1 MTSVPVQQIVS
12 MAQQRRGSDYRLTG
26 VVALVVLLLL
36 GFVLV
41 LVDAPPAPLAANIP
55 AAQFSAERAFKHVE
69 AIATVPH
76 PVGSARHLE
85 VENYIT
91 TTIRQIGLT
100 PEVQKAIGRDRWM
113 DMPMP
118 LENIAA
124 VLKGSTPGKSVLLVA
139 HYDSVSAG
147 PGASDDGAAV
157 ATLLETARIL
167 KSQAPFKRDI
177 VFLFTDGEELGLMG
191 AHAFVDQNPLAK
203 NVGLVLNFEARGT
216 SGPVILFETSDQ
228 NAWLIDNVSKAAS
241 HPVANSLSYEI
252 YKRMPNDTDLT
263 VFKQAG
269 YPGLNFAFIEGVIN
283 YHRATDTIQNL
294 NRGSLQHQGDYA
306 VELARWFGN
315 VDQIESASGN
325 AIYFDVLGKVLVH
338 YSSRIGTLLVI
349 VAALLLAWVFFRG
362 FQQSKLS
369 TARLAAS
376 IGIALAG
383 IVAALAATLGIQRI
397 TAALATRF
405 QHVHTSTLN
414 NGGYYVAA
422 AVAFGLA
429 IASIV
434 YAWAVKR
441 LGPVNVAA
449 AAMLVWFGLAVWAT
463 ISLQGMSYLWVW
475 PLLFSVVAW
484 GWVLETGR
492 QERSML
498 LLAGAIPA
506 ILIVVPLAHK
516 VFTAFGLGSGLIVSA
531 LLTAVLSLCA
541 VQVGPDSMPRPS
553 VLPITLCAAG
563 AALFASALFM
573 QTSSFPGL
581 R

>member
-12 MAQQRRGSDYRLTG
+12 MVQQRRGSDYRWTG
-26 VVALVVLLLL
+26 VVALSVMLLL
-36 GFVLV
+36 GVVLV
-41 LVDAPPAPLAANIP
+41 LADVPPAPLGANVP
-55 AAQFSAERAFKHVE
+55 VAQFSAERALEHVK
-69 AIATVPH
+69 AIGSGPH

-91 TTIRQIGLT
+91 ATLRQIGLT
-100 PEVQKAIGRDRWM
+100 PEVQKATARDRWI

-118 LENIAA
+118 LENITAE
-124 VLKGSTPGKSVLLVA
+124 LKGSTPGKSVLLVA

-157 ATLLETARIL
+157 ATLLETAKIL

-191 AHAFVDQNPLAK
+191 AQAFVDQNPLAK

-252 YKRMPNDTDLT
+252 YKRLPNDTDLT
-263 VFKQAG
+263 VFKRAG
-269 YPGLNFAFIEGVIN
+269 YQGLNFAFIEGVMN
-283 YHRATDTIQNL
+283 YHRATDTLQNL

-315 VDQIESASGN
+315 VDQIEPGRGN
-325 AIYFDVLGKVLVH
+325 AIYFDILGKVLVH
-338 YSSRIGTLLVI
+338 YSSRTGVLLLI
-349 VAALLLAWVFFRG
+349 AAALLLAWVFFRG
-362 FQQSKLS
+362 FQQKKLG
-369 TARLAAS
+369 AGRLAAS
-376 IGIALAG
+376 VG
-383 IVAALAATLGIQRI
+383 IVVVGVLVALAAAFAIQRI
-397 TAALATRF
+397 TVALAARF
-405 QHVHTSTLN
+405 HHVHASTLSY
-414 NGGYYVAA
+414 GGYYVAA

-429 IASIV
+429 VASIAYV
-434 YAWAVKR
+434 WAMRR

-449 AAMLVWFGLAVWAT
+449 AAMLLWFALAVWAT
-463 ISLQGMSYLWVW
+463 GWLQGMSYVWIW
-475 PLLFSVVAW
+475 PLLFSALAW
-484 GWVLETGR
+484 GLVLETGR
-492 QERSML
+492 QERSKL

-506 ILIVVPLAHK
+506 ILIIVPLAHK

-531 LLTAVLSLCA
+531 LLALVLSLCA
-541 VQVGPDSMPRPS
+541 VQVGPDSMPRPLF
-553 VLPITLCAAG
+553 LPITLCAAG
-563 AALFASALFM
+563 AALFASALLM
-573 QTSSFPGL
+573 
-581 R
+581 

>member
-12 MAQQRRGSDYRLTG
+12 MAQQRRGSDYRWTG
-26 VVALVVLLLL
+26 IVALGVLLLL
-36 GFVLV
+36 GLVLV
-41 LVDAPPAPLAANIP
+41 LADAPPAPLAAGVP
-55 AAQFSAERAFKHVE
+55 AAQFSAERALKHVE
-69 AIATVPH
+69 AIAAAPH
-76 PVGSARHLE
+76 PVGSARHIE

-91 TTIRQIGLT
+91 TTLRQIGLT
-100 PEVQKAIGRDRWM
+100 PQVQKATGRDRWI

-118 LENIAA
+118 LENIVAD
-124 VLKGSTPGKSVLLVA
+124 LKGSTPGKSVLLVA

-157 ATLLETARIL
+157 ATLLETAKIL

-191 AHAFVDQNPLAK
+191 AQAFVDQNPLAK

-228 NAWLIDNVSKAAS
+228 NAWLIDNVGKAAS

-252 YKRMPNDTDLT
+252 YKRLPNDTDLT
-263 VFKQAG
+263 VFKRAG
-269 YPGLNFAFIEGVIN
+269 YPGLNFAFIEGVIH
-283 YHRATDTIQNL
+283 YHTATDTLQNL

-315 VDQIESASGN
+315 VDQIEPGHGN

-338 YSSRIGTLLVI
+338 YSSRTGTLLLI
-349 VAALLLAWVFFRG
+349 AAALLLVWVFFRG
-362 FQQSKLS
+362 FQQRKLS
-369 TARLAAS
+369 AARLVVS

-383 IVAALAATLGIQRI
+383 IVAALAAVLAIQRI
-397 TAALATRF
+397 TMALAMRF
-405 QHVHTSTLN
+405 QHVHTSTLYS
-414 NGGYYVAA
+414 GGYYVAA

-429 IASIV
+429 VASVIYV
-434 YAWAVKR
+434 WALKR
-441 LGPVNVAA
+441 FGPVNVAA
-449 AAMLVWFGLAVWAT
+449 AAMLVWFGLSVWT
-463 ISLQGMSYLWVW
+463 TLWLQGMSYVWVW
-475 PLLFSVVAW
+475 PLLFSALAW
-484 GWVLETGR
+484 GFVLETGR

-506 ILIVVPLAHK
+506 VLIVVPLAHK

-531 LLTAVLSLCA
+531 LLTLVLSLCA

-553 VLPITLCAAG
+553 VLPITLSAAG
-563 AALFASALFM
+563 VALFASALLM
-573 QTSSFPGL
+573 
-581 R
+581 

>member
-12 MAQQRRGSDYRLTG
+12 MAQQRRGSDYRWTG
-26 VVALVVLLLL
+26 VVALGVLLLL
-36 GFVLV
+36 GFVLI
-41 LVDAPPAPLAANIP
+41 LADASPAPLAASIP
-55 AAQFSAERAFKHVE
+55 ASQFSAERAFKHVE

-76 PVGSARHLE
+76 PTGSARQME

-91 TTIRQIGLT
+91 TTLRQIGLS
-100 PEVQKAIGRDRWM
+100 PEVQKATERDRWM

-157 ATLLETARIL
+157 ATLLETAKIL

-252 YKRMPNDTDLT
+252 YKRLPNDTDLT

-269 YPGLNFAFIEGVIN
+269 YPGLNFAFIEGVVH
-283 YHRATDTIQNL
+283 YHTATDTLQNL

-315 VDQIESASGN
+315 VDQIEPGRGN
-325 AIYFDVLGKVLVH
+325 AIYFDVLGRVLVH

-349 VAALLLAWVFFRG
+349 AAALLLAWIFFRG
-362 FQQSKLS
+362 FQQKKLS
-369 TARLAAS
+369 VARFAVS

-383 IVAALAATLGIQRI
+383 VVAALAATFAIQRI
-397 TAALATRF
+397 TMALAMRF
-405 QHVHTSTLN
+405 QHVHASTLYY
-414 NGGYYVAA
+414 GGYYVAA

-429 IASIV
+429 VASIV
-434 YAWAVKR
+434 YVWAVKR

-449 AAMLVWFGLAVWAT
+449 AAMLIWFGLAVWAT

-475 PLLFSVVAW
+475 PLLFSAIAW
-484 GWVLETGR
+484 GLVLETGR
-492 QERSML
+492 QERSIL

-516 VFTAFGLGSGLIVSA
+516 VFMAFGLGSGLIVSA
-531 LLTAVLSLCA
+531 LLTLVLSLCA

-573 QTSSFPGL
+573 
-581 R
+581 

>member
-12 MAQQRRGSDYRLTG
+12 MAQQRRGKDYRWTG
-26 VVALVVLLLL
+26 VVALGVLLLL
-36 GFVLV
+36 GVVLV
-41 LVDAPPAPLAANIP
+41 LTDAPPAPLGANVP
-55 AAQFSAERAFKHVE
+55 VTQFSAERALLHVQ
-69 AIATVPH
+69 AIGSGPH

-91 TTIRQIGLT
+91 TTLRQIGLT
-100 PEVQKAIGRDRWM
+100 PEVQKATGRDRWM

-118 LENIAA
+118 LENIVAE
-124 VLKGSTPGKSVLLVA
+124 LKGSMPGKSVLLVA

-157 ATLLETARIL
+157 ATLLETAKIL
-167 KSQAPFKRDI
+167 KSEAPFKRDI

-191 AHAFVDQNPLAK
+191 AKAFVDQNPLAK

-252 YKRMPNDTDLT
+252 YKRLPNDTDLT
-263 VFKQAG
+263 VFKRAG
-269 YPGLNFAFIEGVIN
+269 YQGLNFAFIEGIVN
-283 YHRATDTIQNL
+283 YHRATDTLQNL

-315 VDQIESASGN
+315 VDQIQPGRGN
-325 AIYFDVLGKVLVH
+325 AIYFDILGRMLVH
-338 YSSRIGTLLVI
+338 YSSRTATLLLI
-349 VAALLLAWVFFRG
+349 AAALLLAWVFFRG
-362 FQQSKLS
+362 FQQRKL
-369 TARLAAS
+369 AAGRLAIS
-376 IGIALAG
+376 IVIAVAG
-383 IVAALAATLGIQRI
+383 VLAALAAAFAIQRI
-397 TAALATRF
+397 TVALAARY
-405 QHVHTSTLN
+405 QHVHASTLHY
-414 NGGYYVAA
+414 GGYYVAA

-429 IASIV
+429 IASV
-434 YAWAVKR
+434 AYAAAVKR
-441 LGPVNVAA
+441 LGAVNVAA
-449 AAMLVWFGLAVWAT
+449 AAMFVWFGLAAWAT
-463 ISLQGMSYLWVW
+463 GWLQGMSYLWIW
-475 PLLFSVVAW
+475 PLLFSALAW
-484 GWVLETGR
+484 GVVLETGR
-492 QERSML
+492 EERSKL

-516 VFTAFGLGSGLIVSA
+516 VFTAFGLGSGIIVSA
-531 LLTAVLSLCA
+531 LLALVLSLCA

-553 VLPITLCAAG
+553 FLPITLCAAG

-573 QTSSFPGL
+573 
-581 R
+581 

>member
-1 MTSVPVQQIVS
+1 
-12 MAQQRRGSDYRLTG
+12 
-26 VVALVVLLLL
+26 
-36 GFVLV
+36 
-41 LVDAPPAPLAANIP
+41 
-55 AAQFSAERAFKHVE
+55 
-69 AIATVPH
+69 
-76 PVGSARHLE
+76 

-91 TTIRQIGLT
+91 TTLRQIGLT
-100 PEVQKAIGRDRWM
+100 PEVQKATGRDRWM

-157 ATLLETARIL
+157 ATLLETAKIL

-191 AHAFVDQNPLAK
+191 AKAFVDQNPLAK

-228 NAWLIDNVSKAAS
+228 NAWLIDNVGKAAS

-252 YKRMPNDTDLT
+252 YKRLPNDTDLT

-269 YPGLNFAFIEGVIN
+269 YQGLNFAFIEGVMN
-283 YHRATDTIQNL
+283 YHHATDSLQNL

-315 VDQIESASGN
+315 VDQIESSHGN
-325 AIYFDVLGKVLVH
+325 AIYFDVLGRVLVH
-338 YSSRIGTLLVI
+338 YSSRTGTLLLI
-349 VAALLLAWVFFRG
+349 VTALLLAWVFFRG
-362 FQQSKLS
+362 FQQRKLGA
-369 TARLAAS
+369 ARLVGS
-376 IGIALAG
+376 IGIALAD
-383 IVAALAATLGIQRI
+383 IVAALVAVFAIQRI
-397 TAALATRF
+397 TMALAMRF
-405 QHVHTSTLN
+405 QHVHNSTLYY
-414 NGGYYVAA
+414 GGYYVAA

-429 IASIV
+429 VASVIYV
-434 YAWAVKR
+434 WALKR

-449 AAMLVWFGLAVWAT
+449 AAMLLWFGLAVWAT
-463 ISLQGMSYLWVW
+463 GWLEGMSYVWVW
-475 PLLFSVVAW
+475 PLLFSALAW
-484 GWVLETGR
+484 GLVLETGR

-506 ILIVVPLAHK
+506 ILIIVPLAHK

-531 LLTAVLSLCA
+531 LLTLVLSLCA

-553 VLPITLCAAG
+553 VLPITLSAAG
-563 AALFASALFM
+563 VALFAAALFM
-573 QTSSFPGL
+573 
-581 R
+581 